1 MIEIRIN
8 SEIRSVKADVA
19 AGFSLYEISFC
30 AGGVLAAA
38 AAGAIA
44 YFKFHLPIIVTAYLA
59 TAIVIPF
66 AFMGLFRWHEMT
78 GIQIL
83 RTLLRSMTEPSVTT
97 YGSRNEWYLALKEIQ
112 QRKRKYEKKEARK
125 DAIWNVKRRFQRKK
139 KETA

>member
-19 AGFSLYEISFC
+19 VGLSLYEIGFC
-30 AGGVLAAA
+30 AGGALCAAA
-38 AAGAIA
+38 VGAAA
-44 YFKFHLPIIVTAYLA
+44 YFKLHFPIIVTAYCA

-83 RTLLRSMTEPSVTT
+83 RTVFRSMTEPSVTT
-97 YGSRNEWYLALKEIQ
+97 YGGRNEWYVLLKELQ
-112 QRKRKYEKKEARK
+112 QRKRKEEKKGARK
-125 DAIWNVKRRFQRKK
+125 DAIRHFKGRFQRKK
-139 KETA
+139 KETT